1 MRSSSGH
8 HDNRLLDDVA
18 HEPARISIGG
28 IGLGIAAAAG
38 ASDHQ
43 RMRSPGRGG
52 KAICHCR
59 KLYLPSSL
67 ASWACCQ
74 LLSLPL
80 EKSTRDTPV
89 SPPNAMPR
97 VSVGAPAPGSP
108 WQNGFAERLIGSI
121 RRECVDHIVVLGEAH
136 LRRTVRSYARYYNE
150 WRVHRSLNK
159 DAPFHR
165 AIERLG
171 TITSTPIL
179 GGLHHHYCRI

>member
-18 HEPARISIGG
+18 PEPARISMGG

-74 LLSLPL
+74 LLSPPL

-97 VSVGAPAPGSP
+97 VSVGAPAPG
-108 WQNGFAERLIGSI
+108 
-121 RRECVDHIVVLGEAH
+121 
-136 LRRTVRSYARYYNE
+136 
-150 WRVHRSLNK
+150 
-159 DAPFHR
+159 
-165 AIERLG
+165 
-171 TITSTPIL
+171 
-179 GGLHHHYCRI
+179 